1 MVRFGRHL
9 LDFSEPK
16 KRSALLHRCNAG
28 MGIFVLDLMEVNQTV
43 ITSGEEDGLAMGRKL
58 SIDKRL

>member
-9 LDFSEPK
+9 LDFSQPK
-16 KRSALLHRCNAG
+16 KKIRTPAQVQCRD
-28 MGIFVLDLMEVNQTV
+28 GIFVLDLMEVNQPV

>member
-1 MVRFGRHL
+1 
-9 LDFSEPK
+9 
-16 KRSALLHRCNAG
+16 
-28 MGIFVLDLMEVNQTV
+28 MEVNQPV

>member
-1 MVRFGRHL
+1 
-9 LDFSEPK
+9 
-16 KRSALLHRCNAG
+16 
-28 MGIFVLDLMEVNQTV
+28 MGIFVLDLIEVNKTV